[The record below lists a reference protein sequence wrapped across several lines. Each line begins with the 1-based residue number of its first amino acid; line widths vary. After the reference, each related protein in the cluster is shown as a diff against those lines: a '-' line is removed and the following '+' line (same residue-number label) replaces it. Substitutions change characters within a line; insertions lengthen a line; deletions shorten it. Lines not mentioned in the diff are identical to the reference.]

1 MVNPFRQQRV
11 KKTGGTWKRKVMK
24 KGGGSG
30 GGGDGSVPPA
40 VRSPTEGAE
49 DGWQCHRNGT
59 GRVMKTEGQEGCDGP
74 L

>member
-1 MVNPFRQQRV
+1 MVVVVVVVMDPFRQLLGLQQ
-11 KKTGGTWKRKVMK
+11 
-24 KGGGSG
+24 
-30 GGGDGSVPPA
+30 
-40 VRSPTEGAE
+40 GAE